1 MMRVNGLLVMGI
13 LVAAGFGIGAA
24 YYSYKEPRVRRD
36 LQARLDQAPSHP
48 EGRLEQWMT
57 FGAAQVHHRLS
68 VVARVS
74 PDQPWLVTH
83 TEEVE
88 GGGPPEVFGLDVGD
102 LPRDLIARE
111 GMVVVL
117 ALPGVSSLGRAE
129 LIGDNARHVPAY
141 SGPLPPAAA
150 DARLSELV
158 RWFIQDLI
166 VALSGDIEGAGFEV
180 RIGAPGGLP
189 APVEGSRPL
198 GD

>member
-1 MMRVNGLLVMGI
+1 MRVNGLLVMGL
-13 LVAAGFGIGAA
+13 LVAGGFGIGAA

-36 LQARLDQAPSHP
+36 LQARLDEAPSHP
-48 EGRLEQWMT
+48 EGRLEQWMK
-57 FGAAQVHHRLS
+57 FGAPQVHHRLS

-74 PDQPWLVTH
+74 ADRPWLVTH
-83 TEEVE
+83 TVEVE

-117 ALPGVSSLGRAE
+117 ALPGAGLLGRAE
-129 LIGDNARHVPAY
+129 LSGDNARHVPAY
-141 SGPLPPAAA
+141 AGALPPAAA

-158 RWFIQDLI
+158 RWFLQDLI
-166 VALSGDIEGAGFEV
+166 GALAADIEGAGFEV
-180 RIGAPGGLP
+180 RIGAPTGLAAPTGGS
-189 APVEGSRPL
+189 GPL